1 VRRRAEFVRIE
12 QVRLAVRD
20 VIKTRTYPIPAEQHA
35 FTAVHKSRRGPIS
48 RVLKPY
54 ETSSPGNDI
63 MKKVLATV
71 ALLAIAGTAVALAHT
86 IHHKAMQS
94 SRQQVVGAAAQS
106 TALGYRRRSEERGG
120 RSPFE
125 LCQHQDPT
133 TPAVRIGSSECLPL
147 PY

>member
-1 VRRRAEFVRIE
+1 
-12 QVRLAVRD
+12 
-20 VIKTRTYPIPAEQHA
+20 
-35 FTAVHKSRRGPIS
+35 
-48 RVLKPY
+48 
-54 ETSSPGNDI
+54 

-71 ALLAIAGTAVALAHT
+71 ALLATASTAVALAHT
-86 IHHKAMQS
+86 HTVHHKAIQS

-106 TALGYRRRSEERGG
+106 TALGYRRRSEEWGG

>member
-1 VRRRAEFVRIE
+1 
-12 QVRLAVRD
+12 
-20 VIKTRTYPIPAEQHA
+20 
-35 FTAVHKSRRGPIS
+35 
-48 RVLKPY
+48 
-54 ETSSPGNDI
+54 
-63 MKKVLATV
+63 MKKLLATV
-71 ALLAIAGTAVALAHT
+71 ALFATAGAAVALAHT

-94 SRQQVVGAAAQS
+94 TRQPVVGAAS
-106 TALGYRRRSEERGG
+106 HSIALGHKGPSEDRGG